1 MQYLQILALSS
12 CVGHGLVALKVVVF
26 FFFFPV
32 FPIVSNVNICY
43 IKVRNVSNLTTL
55 VWSHSSHMSVEQ

>member
-12 CVGHGLVALKVVVF
+12 CVGHGLVALKV
-26 FFFFPV
+26 FFFPV
-32 FPIVSNVNICY
+32 FPIVSNVNICL